1 VTQLLYKAK
10 QFFEKDS
17 RGGQAGCV
25 KNRRKTPTGRAGNKK
40 RETGIAAVPQPL
52 FIPARA
58 LPSTP
63 PFRKNIANGRN
74 GRRNFSVKKKSL
86 LILLP

>member
-10 QFFEKDS
+10 QFFAKDS
-17 RGGQAGCV
+17 RGAQAGCV
-25 KNRRKTPTGRAGNKK
+25 KKRRKTPNGRAGNKK

-58 LPSTP
+58 LPFMPHSGKISQMAGTVGA
-63 PFRKNIANGRN
+63 I
-74 GRRNFSVKKKSL
+74 FSVKKIIKK
-86 LILLP
+86 IKK